1 MREIFVFRPIGF
13 GSRLLKKFRIRER
26 CKSFPLYLKR
36 GYFKLKKL
44 LELFLTFAKIGGFT
58 FGGGI
63 AMLPMLQKELVEN
76 KKWATQDELMDY
88 YAIGQCTPGIIA
100 INTATFVGYKEK
112 GVIGGIVATLGMAF
126 PSVVIITIIAA
137 LVSNFQDLQ
146 VVQWAFGGIR
156 AAVVALI
163 LSSVIKLM
171 KKSVI
176 DIPTALMFIAVAVLS
191 TVTNVSPVVFVL
203 ISGVLGILLKGG
215 KKS

>member
-1 MREIFVFRPIGF
+1 M
-13 GSRLLKKFRIRER
+13 KQ
-26 CKSFPLYLKR
+26 
-36 GYFKLKKL
+36 L
-44 LELFLTFAKIGGFT
+44 LELFLSFAKIGGFT

-63 AMLPMLQKELVEN
+63 AMLPMLQKEIVEK
-76 KKWATQDELMDY
+76 KKWATQEELMDY

-100 INTATFVGYKEK
+100 INTATFVGYKQK

-176 DIPTALMFIAVAVLS
+176 DIPTAVIFIAVAVLS
-191 TVTNVSPVVFVL
+191 SVTDVSPVVFVL
-203 ISGVLGILLKGG
+203 IAGAIGVLLKGG

>member
-1 MREIFVFRPIGF
+1 M
-13 GSRLLKKFRIRER
+13 KQ
-26 CKSFPLYLKR
+26 
-36 GYFKLKKL
+36 L

-63 AMLPMLQKELVEN
+63 AMLPMLQKEIVE
-76 KKWATQDELMDY
+76 KKNWATQEELMDY

-100 INTATFVGYKEK
+100 INTATFVGYKKK

-126 PSVVIITIIAA
+126 PSVVIITVIAA
-137 LVSNFQDLQ
+137 LVANFQDLQ

-163 LSSVIKLM
+163 FSSVIKLM

-176 DIPTALMFIAVAVLS
+176 DIPTALMFLAVAVLS
-191 TVTNVSPVVFVL
+191 TVTSVSPVVFVL
-203 ISGVLGILLKGG
+203 IAGVLGILLKGG
-215 KKS
+215 NKS

>member
-1 MREIFVFRPIGF
+1 M
-13 GSRLLKKFRIRER
+13 KQ
-26 CKSFPLYLKR
+26 
-36 GYFKLKKL
+36 L

-63 AMLPMLQKELVEN
+63 AMLPMLQKEIVE
-76 KKWATQDELMDY
+76 KKNWATQEELMDY

-100 INTATFVGYKEK
+100 INTATFVGYKRK
-112 GVIGGIVATLGMAF
+112 GIPGGIVATLGMAF

-156 AAVVALI
+156 AAVVSLI

-191 TVTNVSPVVFVL
+191 TVTSVSPVVFVL
-203 ISGVLGILLKGG
+203 IAGVLGILLKGG
-215 KKS
+215 NKS

>member
-1 MREIFVFRPIGF
+1 
-13 GSRLLKKFRIRER
+13 
-26 CKSFPLYLKR
+26 
-36 GYFKLKKL
+36 
-44 LELFLTFAKIGGFT
+44 
-58 FGGGI
+58 
-63 AMLPMLQKELVEN
+63 
-76 KKWATQDELMDY
+76 MDY

-100 INTATFVGYKEK
+100 INTATFVGYKRK
-112 GVIGGIVATLGMAF
+112 GIPGGIVATLGMAF

-191 TVTNVSPVVFVL
+191 TVTSVSPVVFVL
-203 ISGVLGILLKGG
+203 IAGVLGILLKGG
-215 KKS
+215 NKS

>member
-1 MREIFVFRPIGF
+1 
-13 GSRLLKKFRIRER
+13 
-26 CKSFPLYLKR
+26 
-36 GYFKLKKL
+36 
-44 LELFLTFAKIGGFT
+44 
-58 FGGGI
+58 
-63 AMLPMLQKELVEN
+63 
-76 KKWATQDELMDY
+76 MDY

-100 INTATFVGYKEK
+100 INTATFVGYKRK
-112 GVIGGIVATLGMAF
+112 GIPGGIVATLGMAF

-176 DIPTALMFIAVAVLS
+176 DIPTVLMFIAVAVLS
-191 TVTNVSPVVFVL
+191 TVTSVSPVVFVL
-203 ISGVLGILLKGG
+203 IAGVLGILLKGG
-215 KKS
+215 NKS

>member
-1 MREIFVFRPIGF
+1 M
-13 GSRLLKKFRIRER
+13 
-26 CKSFPLYLKR
+26 
-36 GYFKLKKL
+36 
-44 LELFLTFAKIGGFT
+44 ELFLTFAKIGGFT

-63 AMLPMLQKELVEN
+63 AMLPMLQKEIVE
-76 KKWATQDELMDY
+76 KKNWATQEELMDY

-100 INTATFVGYKEK
+100 INTATFVGYKRK
-112 GVIGGIVATLGMAF
+112 GIPGGIVATLGMAF

-191 TVTNVSPVVFVL
+191 TVTSVSPVVFVL
-203 ISGVLGILLKGG
+203 IAGVLGILLKEGN
-215 KKS
+215 KS

>member
-1 MREIFVFRPIGF
+1 M
-13 GSRLLKKFRIRER
+13 KQ
-26 CKSFPLYLKR
+26 
-36 GYFKLKKL
+36 L

-63 AMLPMLQKELVEN
+63 AMLPMLQKEIVE
-76 KKWATQDELMDY
+76 KKNWATQEELMDY

-100 INTATFVGYKEK
+100 INTATFVGYKQK
-112 GVIGGIVATLGMAF
+112 GTIGGIVATLGMAF

-137 LVSNFQDLQ
+137 LVSNFQDLPA
-146 VVQWAFGGIR
+146 VQWAFGGIR

-176 DIPTALMFIAVAVLS
+176 DIPTALIFIAVAVLA

-203 ISGVLGILLKGG
+203 IAGVIGLLLKGG

>member
-1 MREIFVFRPIGF
+1 M
-13 GSRLLKKFRIRER
+13 KQ
-26 CKSFPLYLKR
+26 
-36 GYFKLKKL
+36 L

-63 AMLPMLQKELVEN
+63 AMLPMLQKEIVE
-76 KKWATQDELMDY
+76 KKNWATQEELMDY

-100 INTATFVGYKEK
+100 INTATFVGYKQK
-112 GVIGGIVATLGMAF
+112 GIIGGIVATFGMAF

-191 TVTNVSPVVFVL
+191 TVTSVSPIVFVL
-203 ISGVLGILLKGG
+203 IAGAFGILLKGG